1 MGGGGGIFI
10 SSGNSDLHYA
20 NIHWSTIFQNS
31 ACRGGG
37 IMTNGPVQLSMS
49 NNSIIDN
56 KAGQLGGGMYLTAST
71 AYSQVQFNTITGNHA
86 GTLNQYASA
95 YPRTAGGVAFSEY
108 NGDVYWE
115 GNVIASNTVDFP
127 QTDMGAPAYRT
138 DDCYTQSGNRTGRPY
153 NNFLGLLS
161 NCTQLGSFGF
171 WGIGSAAN
179 PARPKLTG
187 PDLKSNA
194 NGFSMFAYSPAS
206 DSPLRGNFNSDG
218 PGHICLPDDEF
229 GAARPAGLSKCDI
242 GAVEYKP

>member
-1 MGGGGGIFI
+1 
-10 SSGNSDLHYA
+10 
-20 NIHWSTIFQNS
+20 
-31 ACRGGG
+31 
-37 IMTNGPVQLSMS
+37 
-49 NNSIIDN
+49 
-56 KAGQLGGGMYLTAST
+56 
-71 AYSQVQFNTITGNHA
+71 
-86 GTLNQYASA
+86 
-95 YPRTAGGVAFSEY
+95 VAFSEY
-108 NGDVYWE
+108 NGDVFWE

-127 QTDMGAPAYRT
+127 QTNMGAPAYRT
-138 DDCYTQSGNRTGRPY
+138 DDCYTQSGNRAGRPY

-161 NCTQLGSFGF
+161 NCTQLGSFGL

-218 PGHICLPDDEF
+218 PGHICPPDDEF
-229 GAARPAGLSKCDI
+229 GAARPAGLTKCDI